1 MGDTLTAEAAVTVLN
16 GSIAGNVYGST
27 GTGVLHIPDM
37 QLLHLVTNL
46 DAAHA
51 FDAFFGI
58 ADERELLVPGS
69 VDNIALIGNIVNTK
83 IIGQS
88 LQAAVAAAHAGC
100 AHAVMLG

>member
-1 MGDTLTAEAAVTVLN
+1 MGDTLPAEAAVTVLN
-16 GSIAGNVYGST
+16 GNIAGNVYGST

-46 DAAHA
+46 DATHA

-69 VDNIALIGNIVNTK
+69 VDNIALIGNIINAQVV
-83 IIGQS
+83 GQS
-88 LQAAVAAAHAGC
+88 LQAAVAAAYAGS